1 MSDYQVCRLDRQTEV
16 EKCSFVKMVLMFLV
30 ILYHSCLFWAD
41 IGWFQGNPLNHS
53 NLLKYFSLWL
63 NSFHV
68 HGFTLVA
75 GYIYYYLRFE
85 AKQYPCFK
93 DFVTNKIKRLLVPY
107 AFISVIWVVPISIY
121 FFDYGISDVFNKYVL
136 ATAPSQLWFLWML
149 FDVFM
154 IVYPLSDWLRNNN
167 KLSFAFGF
175 GLVVIGIACGRVIP
189 NVFSIWTGLSYVI
202 YFLIGFKIRQL
213 GSGYISKLS
222 PLAWFAMH
230 VLLYCFVT
238 YLRGSNSLFFKAFT
252 AFLALVLQVVGAV
265 MAFVVLQAVSNKLRW
280 QDNCIFKKFSNKSM
294 AIYLLHQQIIYF
306 TIYWFNGVVNPYLN
320 AVINFVLAVL
330 GSYIISAV
338 MFRYKPMRVLMGEKG

>member
-1 MSDYQVCRLDRQTEV
+1 
-16 EKCSFVKMVLMFLV
+16 MFLV

-121 FFDYGISDVFNKYVL
+121 FFDYGISDVFKKYVL

-167 KLSFAFGF
+167 KLSFAFGI
-175 GLVVIGIACGRVIP
+175 GLVIIGIACGRVIP
-189 NVFSIWTGLSYVI
+189 NVFCIWTGLSYVI
-202 YFLIGFKIRQL
+202 YFLIGFKIRQY
-213 GSGYISKLS
+213 GVNIISKVS
-222 PLAWFAMH
+222 PCGWVAIH

-238 YLRGSNSLFFKAFT
+238 NQRGFNGIICKVVNMGLT
-252 AFLALVLQVVGAV
+252 IVLQVVGSI
-265 MAFVVLQAVSNKLRW
+265 MAFVVLQSIARLVNWNNSSL
-280 QDNCIFKKFSNKSM
+280 FKEFTSKSM
-294 AIYLLHQQIIYF
+294 TIYLLHQQIIYF

-320 AVINFVLAVL
+320 AVINFFVAVMV
-330 GSYIISAV
+330 SYSIAEF
-338 MFRYKPMRVLMGEKG
+338 MFRYKPLKVLIGEKG